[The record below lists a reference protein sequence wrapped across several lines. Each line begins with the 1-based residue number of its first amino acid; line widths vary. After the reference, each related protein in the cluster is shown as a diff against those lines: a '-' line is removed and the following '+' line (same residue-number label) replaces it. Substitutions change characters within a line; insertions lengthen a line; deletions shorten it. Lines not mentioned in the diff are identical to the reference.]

1 MNENRDTCPMA
12 GDFRL
17 QFSIWRNA
25 AGNQKSEVTGQG
37 YILFYS

>member
-1 MNENRDTCPMA
+1 MTC
-12 GDFRL
+12 DFWF

-37 YILFYS
+37 YILIYRDW